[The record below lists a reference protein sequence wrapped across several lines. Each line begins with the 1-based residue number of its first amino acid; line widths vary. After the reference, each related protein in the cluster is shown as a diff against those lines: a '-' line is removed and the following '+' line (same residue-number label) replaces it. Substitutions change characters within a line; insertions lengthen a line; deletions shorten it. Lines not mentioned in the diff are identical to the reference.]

1 LRKIIFLLTII
12 LIFFTAANSFA
23 FVTKGQDCSKC
34 HKLKKDE
41 ASALL
46 KELIPG
52 VKILTIRTIPVRSM
66 WEVVLQTNG
75 RKELVYIDFSKK
87 YLLSGSLIDIKGKK
101 NLSQDRLA
109 DINKVNVSQI
119 PLKDALVM
127 GDKNAKHK
135 VIVFDDPE

>member
-12 LIFFTAANSFA
+12 LIFFTAVNSFA

-34 HKLKKDE
+34 HNLKKDE

-66 WEVVLQTNG
+66 WEVVLETNG

>member
-34 HKLKKDE
+34 HNLKKDE

-119 PLKDALVM
+119 TLKDALVM

>member
-1 LRKIIFLLTII
+1 MCKVFSIFATI

-34 HKLKKDE
+34 HNLKKDE

-66 WEVVLQTNG
+66 WEVVLQTNS

>member
-1 LRKIIFLLTII
+1 MCKVFSIFATI

-34 HKLKKDE
+34 HNLKKDE
-41 ASALL
+41 AAALL

-66 WEVVLQTNG
+66 WEVVLQTNS

-119 PLKDALVM
+119 PLKDALVV

>member
-1 LRKIIFLLTII
+1 MRKIIFLLTII

-34 HKLKKDE
+34 HNLKKDE

>member
-1 LRKIIFLLTII
+1 MRKIIFLLTII
-12 LIFFTAANSFA
+12 LIFFIAANSFA

-34 HKLKKDE
+34 HNLKKDE

>member
-1 LRKIIFLLTII
+1 LCKVFSIFATI

-34 HKLKKDE
+34 HNLKKDE
-41 ASALL
+41 AAALL

-66 WEVVLQTNG
+66 WEVVLQTNS

-119 PLKDALVM
+119 PLKDALVV

>member
-1 LRKIIFLLTII
+1 MRKIIFLLTII
-12 LIFFTAANSFA
+12 HIFFTAANSFA

-34 HKLKKDE
+34 HNLKKDE

-52 VKILTIRTIPVRSM
+52 VKILTVRTIPVRSM

-75 RKELVYIDFSKK
+75 RNELVYIDFSKK

-109 DINKVNVSQI
+109 DINKINVSQI

>member
-1 LRKIIFLLTII
+1 MRKIIFLLTII

-34 HKLKKDE
+34 HNLKKDE

-119 PLKDALVM
+119 TLKDALVM

>member
-1 LRKIIFLLTII
+1 MRKIFSILATI

-34 HKLKKDE
+34 HNLKKDE

-119 PLKDALVM
+119 PVKDALVID
-127 GDKNAKHK
+127 DKNAKHK

>member
-34 HKLKKDE
+34 HNLKKDE

-66 WEVVLQTNG
+66 WEVVLETNG

>member
-1 LRKIIFLLTII
+1 LRKIFSILATI

-34 HKLKKDE
+34 HNLKKDE

-127 GDKNAKHK
+127 GDKNAKYK

>member
-1 LRKIIFLLTII
+1 LRKIFSILAII

-34 HKLKKDE
+34 HNLKKDE

-109 DINKVNVSQI
+109 DINKVNISQI

>member
-1 LRKIIFLLTII
+1 MRKIIFLLTII

-34 HKLKKDE
+34 HNLKKDE

-75 RKELVYIDFSKK
+75 RKELVYLDFSKK

-119 PLKDALVM
+119 PLKDAPVM

>member
-1 LRKIIFLLTII
+1 MCKVFSIFATI

-34 HKLKKDE
+34 HNLKKDE
-41 ASALL
+41 AAALL

-66 WEVVLQTNG
+66 WEVVLQTNS

-87 YLLSGSLIDIKGKK
+87 YLLSGSLIDIKRKK

-119 PLKDALVM
+119 PLKDALVV